1 MVEHKSNL
9 WRKQMRIWRI
19 GSALLL
25 ALSTL
30 SPAGLAQEKPK
41 SEEKPRAETHEST
54 AVKVQLVFHE
64 MDGNK
69 IVKSLPYTLQL
80 NALNSPELIHSG
92 WTKLRMGSKVPIHV
106 GANQISYQDVGTNI
120 DARAAN
126 PGDGRFLLYISF
138 ERSWVDGEVAMPLAK
153 DASAAD
159 NSGHVRNPIIRQFKS
174 ELDLKVRDGQTVEGT
189 TATDPLTGKVIRV
202 EVT

>member
-1 MVEHKSNL
+1 
-9 WRKQMRIWRI
+9 
-19 GSALLL
+19 
-25 ALSTL
+25 
-30 SPAGLAQEKPK
+30 AGLAQEKPK

-54 AVKVQLVFHE
+54 AVKVLLVFHE

-92 WTKLRMGSKVPIHV
+92 WTKLRMGRKVPIHV

-126 PGDGRFLLYISF
+126 PGDGRFLLYVSF
-138 ERSWVDGEVAMPLAK
+138 ERSWVEGEVPMPIAK
-153 DASAAD
+153 DASTEG
-159 NSGHVRNPIIRQFKS
+159 SVSQFREPIIRQFRS
-174 ELDLKVRDGQTVEGT
+174 ELDLKVRDGQMVEGT
-189 TATDPLTGKVIRV
+189 TATDPISGKVIRV
-202 EVT
+202 EVTLTAVK